1 MQNTGGRKAGERR
14 LRGRLR
20 HIEALK
26 LKLAGATYDDIAGQ
40 LGYASRS
47 GAHKGVML
55 ALKREAKI
63 PAAELR
69 KVEDM
74 RLDRALLA
82 IWQRVMAGDDGA
94 IDRFI
99 KIAARRAALLGL
111 DEPSKA
117 EIGNI
122 GGIPFQVKTTHNDVE
137 LAHKIAAILATGG
150 EEPT

>member
-1 MQNTGGRKAGERR
+1 M
-14 LRGRLR
+14 R

-40 LGYASRS
+40 LGYAGRS

-55 ALKREAKI
+55 ALKREAKE
-63 PAAELR
+63 PAEKLR
-69 KVEDM
+69 VIEDM

-82 IWQRVMAGDDGA
+82 IWQGVMGGDFNA

-111 DEPSKA
+111 DEPTQA

-122 GGIPFQVKTTHNDVE
+122 GGLPFEVSHKHSDVE
-137 LAHKIAAILATGG
+137 LAHKIASILVSGG